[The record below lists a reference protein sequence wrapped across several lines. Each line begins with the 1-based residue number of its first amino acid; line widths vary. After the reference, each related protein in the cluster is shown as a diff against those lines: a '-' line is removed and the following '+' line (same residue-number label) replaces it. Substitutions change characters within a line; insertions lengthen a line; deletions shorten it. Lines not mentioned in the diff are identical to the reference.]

1 MKTVYKAPRYSGA
14 FSVPEIILN
23 NIRRRL
29 IYRKE
34 VHYRKMSNGAIAFL
48 MSVLAGLATGIG
60 SCVAFFVRRENK
72 TFLGISLGFS
82 AGVMLYVS
90 MAEMFDS
97 SRGLLD
103 TALGEK
109 AGGWAAVGAFFCG
122 MLFIAL
128 IERLI
133 PSGES
138 ILESELEKSGAEFL
152 DKRAGYA
159 DGTVRDLKRAG
170 VLTAVAIAIH
180 NFPEGLA
187 TFVSALGEPSLA
199 VPIVVAIAIHNI
211 PEGIAVSV
219 PVYRATGSRAKAFLY
234 SLLSGL
240 AEPVGALLGWV
251 ALTPFMTDTVF
262 GAVYGAVAGIMVF
275 IALDELLP
283 SALEYGHYKAVY
295 GLVCGMAVM
304 AISLMLFV

>member
-1 MKTVYKAPRYSGA
+1 
-14 FSVPEIILN
+14 
-23 NIRRRL
+23 
-29 IYRKE
+29 
-34 VHYRKMSNGAIAFL
+34 MSNGAIAFL

-60 SCVAFFVRRENK
+60 SCVAFFVRHDNK

-90 MAEMFDS
+90 MAEMFKS
-97 SRGLLD
+97 SDALL
-103 TALGEK
+103 TSALGEK
-109 AGGWAAVGAFFCG
+109 SGGWAAIGAFFCG
-122 MLFIAL
+122 MLLIAV
-128 IERLI
+128 IERII

-138 ILESELEKSGAEFL
+138 ILESELERSGLPGDAAVSESAARAKRL
-152 DKRAGYA
+152 RRAG
-159 DGTVRDLKRAG
+159 L
-170 VLTAVAIAIH
+170 LTAVAIAIH

-187 TFVSALGEPSLA
+187 TFVSALGDPSLA

-211 PEGIAVSV
+211 PEGIAVSI

-240 AEPVGALLGWV
+240 AEPVGAALGWA
-251 ALTPFMTDTVF
+251 ALAPFMSDTVF

-295 GLVCGMAVM
+295 GLVCGMAIM

>member
-1 MKTVYKAPRYSGA
+1 
-14 FSVPEIILN
+14 
-23 NIRRRL
+23 
-29 IYRKE
+29 
-34 VHYRKMSNGAIAFL
+34 MSNGAIAFL

-90 MAEMFDS
+90 MAEMYKS
-97 SRGLLD
+97 SCGLL
-103 TALGEK
+103 ASELGEK
-109 AGGWAAVGAFFCG
+109 VGGWAAVGAFFCG
-122 MLFIAL
+122 MILIAV

-138 ILESELEKSGAEFL
+138 ILENELERSGAQPLGE
-152 DKRAGYA
+152 
-159 DGTVRDLKRAG
+159 DGTSRSKDLRRAG

-199 VPIVVAIAIHNI
+199 VPIVAAIAIHNI
-211 PEGIAVSV
+211 PEGIAVSI
-219 PVYRATGSRAKAFLY
+219 PIYRATGSRAKAFLY

-240 AEPVGALLGWV
+240 AEPVGAALGWA

-295 GLVCGMAVM
+295 GLVCGMVVM
-304 AISLMLFV
+304 AVSLMLFV